1 MLTTDY
7 IAQQNPLLSQ
17 EFAHIETNLPRRES
31 TMDINKTSSLSLKS
45 NEVEK
50 ESIQFKKAI
59 NQTHRR
65 CHNSP
70 ISMRGTIMEKNGVKN
85 YLHNRKVSLYSER
98 RQFLFLLLFQNHGF
112 LFLLCGCLYY
122 LLHAGLGMLPRC
134 FL

>member
-17 EFAHIETNLPRRES
+17 ELARMETNLPRRES

-59 NQTHRR
+59 N
-65 CHNSP
+65 
-70 ISMRGTIMEKNGVKN
+70 
-85 YLHNRKVSLYSER
+85 
-98 RQFLFLLLFQNHGF
+98 
-112 LFLLCGCLYY
+112 
-122 LLHAGLGMLPRC
+122 
-134 FL
+134 

>member
-17 EFAHIETNLPRRES
+17 ELACMETNLPRRES

-59 NQTHRR
+59 N
-65 CHNSP
+65 
-70 ISMRGTIMEKNGVKN
+70 
-85 YLHNRKVSLYSER
+85 
-98 RQFLFLLLFQNHGF
+98 
-112 LFLLCGCLYY
+112 
-122 LLHAGLGMLPRC
+122 
-134 FL
+134 

>member
-59 NQTHRR
+59 N
-65 CHNSP
+65 
-70 ISMRGTIMEKNGVKN
+70 
-85 YLHNRKVSLYSER
+85 
-98 RQFLFLLLFQNHGF
+98 
-112 LFLLCGCLYY
+112 
-122 LLHAGLGMLPRC
+122 
-134 FL
+134 